1 MRKKLTAAVLALALI
16 LGMIPGASAAE
27 LARAST
33 QSVEVDGTPVEF
45 QMYAL
50 VDENGGLTNYVKL
63 RDVAHVLNSTPAKFS
78 VGYDGTISI
87 TTGEAYTSNGSEMST
102 PYSGDRAYKPGPG
115 AVKVNG
121 ADVSLDAIVLTDDN
135 GGAYTY
141 FKLRDLGAALGF
153 KVDWTGERGVFI
165 ETGAEAAPVQEAP
178 KTLTMEDVQGIWY
191 YPGGEWDAACEYI
204 FTGDQ
209 VKAVIYNSN
218 NNEFMNYSY
227 LYYTATCTMESSDAH
242 SGVIKMSG
250 LQQYTVAED
259 GTETPME
266 SSRTSLSIRKYKDGG
281 LTIGDSC
288 RKSCEPISESR
299 LNREMMSLIE
309 GAAAKR
315 EEMEAKYPSYA
326 GYPGVPDAGPIID
339 RRGRAEAGS
348 APWSEGMTH
357 YRYAIVEDLSM
368 KNNDSAWND
377 PVWLIEWQASIDFD
391 PMYEKYRDVLLECG
405 FSERTIHTYGGDE
418 EGFVGYGWVVL
429 VYRDR
434 LSFVVSVQPD
444 N

>member
-178 KTLTMEDVQGIWY
+178 KPLTMEDVQGIWY
-191 YPGGEWDAACEYI
+191 FPGGEWDAAREYI

-209 VKAVIYNSN
+209 VKAVIYNSI

-250 LQQYTVAED
+250 LQQYTVAEN

-281 LTIGDSC
+281 LTIGDSG

>member
-1 MRKKLTAAVLALALI
+1 
-16 LGMIPGASAAE
+16 
-27 LARAST
+27 
-33 QSVEVDGTPVEF
+33 
-45 QMYAL
+45 MYAL

-209 VKAVIYNSN
+209 VKAVIYNSI

-227 LYYTATCTMESSDAH
+227 LYYTATCTMESSYAH

-281 LTIGDSC
+281 LTIGDSG

-348 APWSEGMTH
+348 TPLTEDMTH
-357 YRYAIVEDLSM
+357 YRYTILDDLTNYNRSTEGWYEM
-368 KNNDSAWND
+368 LSR
-377 PVWLIEWQASIDFD
+377 SDFG
-391 PMYEKYRDVLLECG
+391 PMYEKYRDALLECG

>member
-1 MRKKLTAAVLALALI
+1 MTGVQTCALPI
-16 LGMIPGASAAE
+16 L
-27 LARAST
+27 
-33 QSVEVDGTPVEF
+33 
-45 QMYAL
+45 
-50 VDENGGLTNYVKL
+50 DENGGLTNYVKL

-227 LYYTATCTMESSDAH
+227 LYYTATCTMESSYAH

-281 LTIGDSC
+281 LTIGDSG

-326 GYPGVPDAGPIID
+326 GCPGVPDAGPIID

-348 APWSEGMTH
+348 TPLTEDMTH
-357 YRYAIVEDLSM
+357 YRYTILDDLTNYNRSTEGWYEM
-368 KNNDSAWND
+368 LSR
-377 PVWLIEWQASIDFD
+377 SDFG
-391 PMYEKYRDVLLECG
+391 PMYEKYRDALLECG

>member
-16 LGMIPGASAAE
+16 LGMIPRASAAE

-191 YPGGEWDAACEYI
+191 FPGGEWDAAREYI
-204 FTGDQ
+204 FTGYQ

-218 NNEFMNYSY
+218 NNEFANYSY

-242 SGVIKMSG
+242 RGVIKMSG
-250 LQQYTVAED
+250 LQQYTVAEN

-266 SSRTSLSIRKYKDGG
+266 SSRTSLNIGTYVDGK
-281 LTIGDSC
+281 LIIGDGP
-288 RKSCEPISESR
+288 KWSCEPISESR
-299 LNREMMSLIE
+299 LNREMMSLIA
-309 GAAAKR
+309 GAADKR

-326 GYPGVPDAGPIID
+326 DYPGVPDAGPIID
-339 RRGRAEAGS
+339 RRGRADAD
-348 APWSEGMTH
+348 AIWEGMTH
-357 YRYAIVEDLSM
+357 YYYTIIEDIPTYYTEE
-368 KNNDSAWND
+368 W
-377 PVWLIEWQASIDFD
+377 IEMLARSDFG

-429 VYRDR
+429 VYLGEGVTRNR
-434 LSFVVSVQPD
+434 FVVSVQPD

>member
-16 LGMIPGASAAE
+16 LGMISGASAAE

-209 VKAVIYNSN
+209 VKAVIYNSI

-281 LTIGDSC
+281 LTIGDSG

-444 N
+444 D

>member
-1 MRKKLTAAVLALALI
+1 
-16 LGMIPGASAAE
+16 
-27 LARAST
+27 
-33 QSVEVDGTPVEF
+33 
-45 QMYAL
+45 MYAL

-178 KTLTMEDVQGIWY
+178 KPLTMEDVQGIWY
-191 YPGGEWDAACEYI
+191 FPGGEWDAACEYI

-209 VKAVIYNSN
+209 VKAVIYNSI

-250 LQQYTVAED
+250 LQQYTVAEN

-266 SSRTSLSIRKYKDGG
+266 SSRTSMSIRKYKDGG
-281 LTIGDSC
+281 LTIGDSG

-326 GYPGVPDAGPIID
+326 GCPGVPDAGPIID

-348 APWSEGMTH
+348 TPLTEDMTF
-357 YRYAIVEDLSM
+357 YRYTIVEDLSM

-377 PVWLIEWQASIDFD
+377 PAWLIEWQASIDFD

>member
-227 LYYTATCTMESSDAH
+227 LYYTATCTMESSYAH

-281 LTIGDSC
+281 LTIGDSG

-326 GYPGVPDAGPIID
+326 GCPGVPDAGPIID

-348 APWSEGMTH
+348 TPLTEDMTH
-357 YRYAIVEDLSM
+357 YRYTILDDLTNYNRSTEGWYEM
-368 KNNDSAWND
+368 LSR
-377 PVWLIEWQASIDFD
+377 SDFG
-391 PMYEKYRDVLLECG
+391 PMYEKYRDALLECG

>member
-227 LYYTATCTMESSDAH
+227 LYYTATCTMESSYAH

-281 LTIGDSC
+281 LTIGDSG

-326 GYPGVPDAGPIID
+326 GCPGVPDAGPIID

-348 APWSEGMTH
+348 TPLTEDMTH
-357 YRYAIVEDLSM
+357 YRYTILDDLTNYNRSTEGWYEM
-368 KNNDSAWND
+368 LSR
-377 PVWLIEWQASIDFD
+377 SDFG
-391 PMYEKYRDVLLECG
+391 PMYEKYRDALLECG

-444 N
+444 D

>member
-1 MRKKLTAAVLALALI
+1 
-16 LGMIPGASAAE
+16 
-27 LARAST
+27 
-33 QSVEVDGTPVEF
+33 
-45 QMYAL
+45 MYAL

-209 VKAVIYNSN
+209 VKAVIYNSI

-281 LTIGDSC
+281 LTIGDSG

-377 PVWLIEWQASIDFD
+377 PVWLIEWQASIDFG

>member
-1 MRKKLTAAVLALALI
+1 
-16 LGMIPGASAAE
+16 
-27 LARAST
+27 
-33 QSVEVDGTPVEF
+33 
-45 QMYAL
+45 
-50 VDENGGLTNYVKL
+50 
-63 RDVAHVLNSTPAKFS
+63 
-78 VGYDGTISI
+78 
-87 TTGEAYTSNGSEMST
+87 
-102 PYSGDRAYKPGPG
+102 
-115 AVKVNG
+115 
-121 ADVSLDAIVLTDDN
+121 
-135 GGAYTY
+135 
-141 FKLRDLGAALGF
+141 
-153 KVDWTGERGVFI
+153 
-165 ETGAEAAPVQEAP
+165 
-178 KTLTMEDVQGIWY
+178 
-191 YPGGEWDAACEYI
+191 
-204 FTGDQ
+204 
-209 VKAVIYNSN
+209 
-218 NNEFMNYSY
+218 
-227 LYYTATCTMESSDAH
+227 MESSDAH

-250 LQQYTVAED
+250 LQQYTVAEN

-266 SSRTSLSIRKYKDGG
+266 SSRTSLNIRTYVDGE
-281 LTIGDSC
+281 LTIGDGP
-288 RKSCEPISESR
+288 KWSCEPISESR

-315 EEMEAKYPSYA
+315 EEMEAEYPSYA

-357 YRYAIVEDLSM
+357 YRYTIVEDLSM
-368 KNNDSAWND
+368 KNND

>member
-165 ETGAEAAPVQEAP
+165 ETGAEEAPVQEAP

-191 YPGGEWDAACEYI
+191 FPGGEWDAAREYI

-209 VKAVIYNSN
+209 VKAVIYNSI

-227 LYYTATCTMESSDAH
+227 LYYTATCTMESSYAH

-281 LTIGDSC
+281 LTIGDSG

-444 N
+444 D

>member
-27 LARAST
+27 LAKAST

-178 KTLTMEDVQGIWY
+178 KTLTMEDIQGSWY
-191 YPGGEWDAACEYI
+191 YPGGEWDAAREYI

-250 LQQYTVAED
+250 LQQYTVAEN

-266 SSRTSLSIRKYKDGG
+266 SSRTSLNIGTYIDGE
-281 LTIGDSC
+281 LTIGDSG
-288 RKSCEPISESR
+288 KWSCEPISESR

-326 GYPGVPDAGPIID
+326 DYPGVPDAGPIID
-339 RRGRAEAGS
+339 RRGSARAGS

-357 YRYAIVEDLSM
+357 YYYTIVEDL
-368 KNNDSAWND
+368 KNNDPA
-377 PVWLIEWQASIDFD
+377 WLIEWKASIDFD

-429 VYRDR
+429 VYRDGR
-434 LSFVVSVQPD
+434 ITGNTFTVSVQPD
-444 N
+444 D

>member
-1 MRKKLTAAVLALALI
+1 M
-16 LGMIPGASAAE
+16 
-27 LARAST
+27 
-33 QSVEVDGTPVEF
+33 
-45 QMYAL
+45 
-50 VDENGGLTNYVKL
+50 
-63 RDVAHVLNSTPAKFS
+63 
-78 VGYDGTISI
+78 
-87 TTGEAYTSNGSEMST
+87 
-102 PYSGDRAYKPGPG
+102 
-115 AVKVNG
+115 KVNG

-165 ETGAEAAPVQEAP
+165 ETGAEAAPVQEAS

-191 YPGGEWDAACEYI
+191 FPGGEWDAAREYI

-209 VKAVIYNSN
+209 VKAVIYNSI

-227 LYYTATCTMESSDAH
+227 LYYTATCTMESSYAH

-281 LTIGDSC
+281 LTIGDSG

-326 GYPGVPDAGPIID
+326 GCPGVPDAGPIID

-348 APWSEGMTH
+348 TPLTEDMTH
-357 YRYAIVEDLSM
+357 YRYTILDDLTNYNRSTEGWYEM
-368 KNNDSAWND
+368 LSR
-377 PVWLIEWQASIDFD
+377 SDFG
-391 PMYEKYRDVLLECG
+391 PMYEKYRDALLECG

>member
-165 ETGAEAAPVQEAP
+165 ETGAEAAPVQEAS

-191 YPGGEWDAACEYI
+191 FPGGEWDAAREYI

-209 VKAVIYNSN
+209 VKAVIYNSI

-227 LYYTATCTMESSDAH
+227 LYYTATCTMESSYAH

-281 LTIGDSC
+281 LTIGDSG

-326 GYPGVPDAGPIID
+326 DCPGVPDAGPIID

-348 APWSEGMTH
+348 TPLTEDMTH
-357 YRYAIVEDLSM
+357 YRYTILDDLTNYNRSTEGWYEM
-368 KNNDSAWND
+368 LSR
-377 PVWLIEWQASIDFD
+377 SDFG
-391 PMYEKYRDVLLECG
+391 PMYEKYRDALLECG

>member
-209 VKAVIYNSN
+209 VKAVIYNSI

-227 LYYTATCTMESSDAH
+227 LYYTATCTMESSYAH

-281 LTIGDSC
+281 LTIGDSG

>member
-227 LYYTATCTMESSDAH
+227 LYYTATCTMESSYAH

-250 LQQYTVAED
+250 LQQYTVAEN

-266 SSRTSLSIRKYKDGG
+266 SSRTSLNIGTYVDGK
-281 LTIGDSC
+281 LIIGDGPKW
-288 RKSCEPISESR
+288 RCEPISESR

-326 GYPGVPDAGPIID
+326 GCPGVPDAGPIID

-348 APWSEGMTH
+348 TPLTEDMTH
-357 YRYAIVEDLSM
+357 YRYTILDDLTNYNRSTEGWYEM
-368 KNNDSAWND
+368 LSR
-377 PVWLIEWQASIDFD
+377 SDFG